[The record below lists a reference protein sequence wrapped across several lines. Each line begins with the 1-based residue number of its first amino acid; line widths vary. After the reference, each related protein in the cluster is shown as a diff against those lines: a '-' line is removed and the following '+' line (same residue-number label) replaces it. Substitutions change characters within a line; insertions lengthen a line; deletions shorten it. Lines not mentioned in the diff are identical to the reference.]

1 MSCRMILGTPLLML
15 LVGLFGCGGDDPL
28 PSPTPSPVTPEA
40 IVSPPPAG
48 TPTWLNGYTLT
59 GVSLS
64 GTVYESTAT
73 GPMPIAG
80 ALVYCELC
88 GKETHTWAAADAN
101 GIYNFSGDLAN
112 GGGIWLVAGRRIPVL
127 VQAEGY
133 RDPNGSPNFPRY
145 VVIDG
150 DTRSDFELVP
160 R

>member
-1 MSCRMILGTPLLML
+1 L
-15 LVGLFGCGGDDPL
+15 
-28 PSPTPSPVTPEA
+28 PTPTPPPVTPEA
-40 IVSPPPAG
+40 IVPTPPAG
-48 TPTWLNGYTLT
+48 TANWLDGYTLT

-88 GKETHTWAAADAN
+88 GKETHTWATADGN

-112 GGGIWLVAGRRIPVL
+112 GGGIWLVAGRRIAIW

-133 RDPNGSPNFPRY
+133 RDPIGSLNSRY
-145 VVIDG
+145 ELIDG